1 MKKLYFFLLWNLCF
15 VLGFSKISAQP
26 VMVWASTAGG
36 EKNDRG
42 YNVVAA
48 DDGNVFTMGT
58 YVDTII
64 FKNGTNEYSLPGN
77 EEYNNTYVQK
87 ISPNGELLWAIGY
100 TGLDVSGVTGKE
112 ITIAP
117 NGNIV
122 LLAFFYGTIDAD
134 PGPNTYNL
142 TAVEGLRNY
151 FLTVLDIFGNFIWAK
166 NSVQVGDFDDI
177 ETIKVN
183 TEGEIFIAGSFSN
196 TVDFDAGDNSF
207 LVTSAGDADAFV
219 LKLNSIGQFVW
230 VKTFGAAGLDKAPT
244 LCLDPQSNVFISG
257 WFVGS
262 VDFDPGPDFRELIS
276 TGDSFNLYLL
286 KLSSE
291 GDFSWVTH
299 FTQTDNVFVRE
310 ITSDQSGNIY
320 AISDLYGV
328 VDFDPGEG
336 VSELTSAGGSDV
348 SIVKYS
354 NSGNFIWA
362 RGVGGSNYEFPAGIV
377 TNRYGEVFC
386 CGSFRG
392 TADFDPGQ
400 EVFYLNSSDGW
411 DDIFILKLSADG
423 NLIWAEKT
431 GGPGNNQER
440 CWDIWTT
447 DAEEIYFTGQY
458 RDIGIFNPG
467 SSQGEYQN
475 NGYEDSFTVKWMDS
489 QTSIN
494 DVYNMS
500 DINLYPNPVSNLLSI
515 QSAVP
520 LKNASI
526 SIYTATGLLLQQN
539 HVNGYSAYLDMSEF
553 TPGIYLLQIKE
564 LSALYYRIIC
574 VQ

>member
-1 MKKLYFFLLWNLCF
+1 
-15 VLGFSKISAQP
+15 
-26 VMVWASTAGG
+26 MVWASTAGG

-58 YVDTII
+58 YLDTII
-64 FKNGTNEYSLPGN
+64 FKNGTNEYSLSGN
-77 EEYNNTYVQK
+77 EEYNNTYIQK
-87 ISPNGELLWAIGY
+87 ISPDGELLWAIGY
-100 TGLDVSGVTGKE
+100 TGLGVSGVTGKE

-151 FLTVLDIFGNFIWAK
+151 FVTVLDILGNFIWAK

-183 TEGEIFIAGSFSN
+183 TEGEFFISGNFSN
-196 TVDFDAGDNSF
+196 TVDFDSGDNSF

-276 TGDSFNLYLL
+276 TGDPFNLYLL
-286 KLSSE
+286 KLSSD
-291 GDFSWVTH
+291 GHFSWVTH

-336 VSELTSAGGSDV
+336 VSELSSAGGSDV

-400 EVFYLNSSDGW
+400 EVFNLNSSDGW

-447 DAEEIYFTGQY
+447 DADEIYFTGQY

-494 DVYNMS
+494 NGYNMS

-526 SIYTATGLLLQQN
+526 SIYTGTGLLIQQN
-539 HVNGYSAYLDMSEF
+539 HVNGYSAYLDISKF
-553 TPGIYLLQIKE
+553 APGIYLLQIKE
-564 LSALYYRIIC
+564 LSALYSRIIC

>member
-1 MKKLYFFLLWNLCF
+1 MNKLYAFLLWNFSF
-15 VLGFSKISAQP
+15 VVGFSQISAQP
-26 VMVWASTAGG
+26 VMDWASTAGG

-42 YNVVAA
+42 YNVVASV
-48 DDGNVFTMGT
+48 DGNVFTMGT

-64 FKNGTNEYSLPGN
+64 FENGTNEYSLPGN

-87 ISPNGELLWAIGY
+87 ISPDGELLWAIGY
-100 TGLDVSGVTGKE
+100 TGLGVSAVTGKE

-151 FLTVLDIFGNFIWAK
+151 FVTVLDIFGNFIWAK

-183 TEGEIFIAGSFSN
+183 TEGEFFIAGSFSN
-196 TVDFDAGDNSF
+196 TVDFDSGDSSF

-276 TGDSFNLYLL
+276 TGDPFNLYLL
-286 KLSSE
+286 KLSTD
-291 GDFSWVTH
+291 GNFYWVTH

-310 ITSDQSGNIY
+310 ITSDQFGNIY

-377 TNRYGEVFC
+377 TNSDGEVFC

-400 EVFYLNSSDGW
+400 EVFNLNSSDGW
-411 DDIFILKLSADG
+411 DDIFILKLSANG

-447 DAEEIYFTGQY
+447 DADEIYFTGQY

-494 DVYNMS
+494 DEYNMS
-500 DINLYPNPVSNLLSI
+500 DINLYPNPVSNQFSI

-526 SIYTATGLLLQQN
+526 SIYSATGLLIQQN
-539 HVNGYSAYLDMSEF
+539 HVNGYSAYLDISEF
-553 TPGIYLLQIKE
+553 APGIYLLQIKE
-564 LSALYYRIIC
+564 LNALYSRIIC

>member
-1 MKKLYFFLLWNLCF
+1 MKKLYSFLLWNLCF

-87 ISPNGELLWAIGY
+87 ISPDGELLWAIGY

-151 FLTVLDIFGNFIWAK
+151 FVTVLDIFGNFIWAK

-183 TEGEIFIAGSFSN
+183 TEGEIFIVGSFSN
-196 TVDFDAGDNSF
+196 TVDFDSGDNSF

-276 TGDSFNLYLL
+276 TGDPFNLYLL
-286 KLSSE
+286 KLSSD
-291 GDFSWVTH
+291 GHFSWVTH

-392 TADFDPGQ
+392 TADFNPGQ
-400 EVFYLNSSDGW
+400 EVFNLNSSDGW

-447 DAEEIYFTGQY
+447 DADEIYFTGQY

-467 SSQGEYQN
+467 SSQDEYQN

-494 DVYNMS
+494 DGYNMS
-500 DINLYPNPVSNLLSI
+500 DINLYPNPVSNLLSV

-564 LSALYYRIIC
+564 LSALYTRIIC

>member
-276 TGDSFNLYLL
+276 TDDPFNLYLL

-411 DDIFILKLSADG
+411 DDIFILKLSAEG

>member
-276 TGDSFNLYLL
+276 TDDPFNLYLL

-400 EVFYLNSSDGW
+400 EVFNLNSSDGW

-515 QSAVP
+515 ESAVP

-526 SIYTATGLLLQQN
+526 SIYTATGLLIQQI

>member
-1 MKKLYFFLLWNLCF
+1 MNKLYAFLLWNFSF
-15 VLGFSKISAQP
+15 VVGFSQISAQP
-26 VMVWASTAGG
+26 VMDWASTAGG

-42 YNVVAA
+42 YNVVAS

-87 ISPNGELLWAIGY
+87 ISPDGELLWAIGY
-100 TGLDVSGVTGKE
+100 TGLGVSAVTGKE

-151 FLTVLDIFGNFIWAK
+151 FVTVLDIFGNFIWAK

-183 TEGEIFIAGSFSN
+183 TEGDFFIAGSFSN
-196 TVDFDAGDNSF
+196 TVDFDSGDSSF

-230 VKTFGAAGLDKAPT
+230 VKTFGAAGLDNAPT

-276 TGDSFNLYLL
+276 TGDPFNLYLL
-286 KLSSE
+286 KLSTD
-291 GDFSWVTH
+291 GNFSWVTH

-310 ITSDQSGNIY
+310 ITSDQFGNIY

-328 VDFDPGEG
+328 VDFDPGVG

-377 TNRYGEVFC
+377 TNSVGEVFC

-400 EVFYLNSSDGW
+400 EVFNLNSSDGW
-411 DDIFILKLSADG
+411 DDIFILKLSANG

-447 DAEEIYFTGQY
+447 DADEIYFTGQY

-494 DVYNMS
+494 DGYNMS
-500 DINLYPNPVSNLLSI
+500 DINLYPNPVSNQLSI

-520 LKNASI
+520 LKNATI
-526 SIYTATGLLLQQN
+526 SIYTATGLLIQQN
-539 HVNGYSAYLDMSEF
+539 HVNGYSAYLDISEF
-553 TPGIYLLQIKE
+553 APGIYLLQIKE
-564 LSALYYRIIC
+564 LNALYSRIIC

>member
-1 MKKLYFFLLWNLCF
+1 MKKLYSFLLWNLCF

-87 ISPNGELLWAIGY
+87 ISPDGELLWAIGY

-151 FLTVLDIFGNFIWAK
+151 FVTVLDIFGNFIWAK

-183 TEGEIFIAGSFSN
+183 TEGEIFIVGSFSN
-196 TVDFDAGDNSF
+196 TVDFDSGDNSF

-276 TGDSFNLYLL
+276 TGDPFNLYLL
-286 KLSSE
+286 KLSSD
-291 GDFSWVTH
+291 GHFSWVTH

-392 TADFDPGQ
+392 TADFNPGQ
-400 EVFYLNSSDGW
+400 EVFNLNSSDGW

-447 DAEEIYFTGQY
+447 DADEIYFTGQY

-467 SSQGEYQN
+467 SSQDEYQN

-494 DVYNMS
+494 DGYNMS
-500 DINLYPNPVSNLLSI
+500 DINLYPNPVSNLLSV

-526 SIYTATGLLLQQN
+526 SIYTATGLLIQQN

-564 LSALYYRIIC
+564 LSALYSRIIC